1 MAIIPVTLNPSDM
14 GSGNTLS
21 NGNLTVVNT
30 SNSAIRATHG
40 KTAGKWY
47 WEVKRV
53 AGVNNVGIGVSNKN
67 FPVSSTSLANT
78 NWRGFYG
85 SNGYKWPENT
95 QYSISTAVG
104 DVIGVALD
112 LDIGTLGFYKNGAFL
127 GISHTNVKE
136 LGEVYPILTFGT
148 TDSKSVT
155 INFGATSF
163 EQAIPKGYYSYDGNQ
178 SNFNNKILLS
188 SGDNKYYGSTE
199 YVYSEN
205 LIPQLTSDTSTV
217 GTALASS
224 VNSAT
229 YAAWKAFDRDIS
241 TRWASNVTSAS
252 YVGFAFLEPKKIN
265 KYTIACNAQKSLDWT
280 FDAYS
285 ETSNTW
291 VTLHQVTGITWSNDA
306 EIKEFVFSNENFYKQ
321 YRINTTRTSVAG
333 PSISSIEMM
342 EQKSAVVSIIEI
354 VSLDEST
361 IMKYGSTHLP
371 FNSKSERK
379 RHIQLKNESYNSGK
393 TFEHT
398 IDMSKR
404 RVDKITLG

>member
-1 MAIIPVTLNPSDM
+1 M

-21 NGNLTVVNT
+21 NGNLTVVST

-53 AGVNNVGIGVSNKN
+53 AGVNNVGIGVSNKT
-67 FPVSSTSLANT
+67 FPVSSISLANT

-85 SNGYKWPENT
+85 SNGYKWPEST
-95 QYSISTAVG
+95 QYSTSTVVG
-104 DVIGVALD
+104 DIVGIVLD

-127 GISHTNVKE
+127 GVSHTNVKE

-188 SGDNKYYGSTE
+188 SGGKT
-199 YVYSEN
+199 YS
-205 LIPQLTSDTSTV
+205 LTPLMYKDETTTPKMTSN
-217 GTALASS
+217 TAPSGRAFASS
-224 VNSAT
+224 VYNTSVEP
-229 YAAWKAFDRDIS
+229 WLAFDRSDS
-241 TRWASNVTSAS
+241 FYMSAS
-252 YVGFAFLEPKKIN
+252 SGGAGHLGYEFNNSISVGKYSVRSANVITRSPK
-265 KYTIACNAQKSLDWT
+265 DWT
-280 FDAYS
+280 F
-285 ETSNTW
+285 E
-291 VTLHQVTGITWSNDA
+291 GSNDGINWDVLDTQTNQTWTA
-306 EIKEFVFSNENFYKQ
+306 INTDKEYVIDTSRIKGYKMYRLNWTANGGNTYTSIGELKQYEIIPQEFVILPNQSEQTFLNHGIESAIAFA
-321 YRINTTRTSVAG
+321 RIG
-333 PSISSIEMM
+333 GM
-342 EQKSAVVSIIEI
+342 KSI
-354 VSLDEST
+354 VSDST
-361 IMKYGSTHLP
+361 TL
-371 FNSKSERK
+371 
-379 RHIQLKNESYNSGK
+379 NSGK

-398 IDMSKR
+398 IDTKKR